1 LHKAREVQHSGRLVC
16 GGPVSGA
23 APRGSQARLGTEVEV
38 RDAASSDRMGRQERD
53 ARRGTGVENNQ
64 VGYMEEVLREVC
76 WSVLM
81 RSRCLVLRL
90 TADEWTGCC

>member
-16 GGPVSGA
+16 GGGPVSGA

-53 ARRGTGVENNQ
+53 TRRGSEVKNHQ
-64 VGYMEEVLREVC
+64 V
-76 WSVLM
+76 
-81 RSRCLVLRL
+81 
-90 TADEWTGCC
+90 